1 LRKELSVK
9 VQSLLMR
16 EVVVE
21 AAEKEKEVVVVCAKV
36 GIEWAQVTVGT
47 QKWCE
52 KLKTQGH
59 HQGQR
64 RA

>member
-1 LRKELSVK
+1 VK

-16 EVVVE
+16 EVMVE
-21 AAEKEKEVVVVCAKV
+21 AAEKEVVVVCAEV

-52 KLKTQGH
+52 KIKTQGH

>member
-1 LRKELSVK
+1 VK

-16 EVVVE
+16 EVMVE
-21 AAEKEKEVVVVCAKV
+21 AAEKEVVVVCAEV